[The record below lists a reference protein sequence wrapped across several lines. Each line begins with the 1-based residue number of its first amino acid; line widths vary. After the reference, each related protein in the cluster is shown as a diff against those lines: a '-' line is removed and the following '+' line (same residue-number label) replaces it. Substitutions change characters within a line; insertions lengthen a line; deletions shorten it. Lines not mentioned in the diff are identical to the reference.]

1 MSTDRLGLST
11 LVSGQ
16 SQKEISVNMALQ
28 RLDAFVQ
35 MAVESVGLTNPPS
48 GVGGSLYVVGIGAI
62 GVWAGQDNN
71 IAHFSSGAWC
81 FYVPFEGMR
90 LWDKETAAALV
101 YQAGAWKLELTA
113 HSKVGF
119 FGAAPVTKTA
129 VTLSSIDGEFAG
141 LPISETYIQA
151 QVQALRD
158 KCEVLADDVRTLK
171 AALSAY
177 GLI

>member
-16 SQKEISVNMALQ
+16 SQKEITVNMALQ

-35 MAVESVGLTNPPS
+35 MTVERVGLTNPPS
-48 GVGGSLYVVGIGAI
+48 GVGGSLYVVGIGAT

-71 IAHFSSGAWC
+71 IAHFASSAWW
-81 FYVPFEGMR
+81 FYTPFEGMR

-101 YQAGAWKLELTA
+101 YRAGAWQLELA
-113 HSKVGF
+113 AQSKVGF
-119 FGAAPVTKTA
+119 FGAAPVAKTA
-129 VTLSSIDGEFAG
+129 VTLNSVDGEIAG
-141 LPISETYIQA
+141 LPISETYTQA

-158 KCEVLADDVRTLK
+158 KCEVLADDVRALN
-171 AALSAY
+171 AALSGY